1 MWRRKKVILIAL
13 LAGVVLFAST
23 AGIVLAQTG
32 DEDSSQPKTLMARVA
47 DILGI
52 GQPELENAFT
62 QARSEMG
69 TATLD
74 SYLQNLID
82 QGKITE
88 EEAKQYKEWWQ
99 ARPDM
104 APFQQQLR
112 EWQQAKPDITL
123 PGPQGSFG
131 NYGFRG
137 GMRGGYGFRSW

>member
-13 LAGVVLFAST
+13 LAGIVLFAST

-32 DEDSSQPKTLMARVA
+32 DEDDSQPKTLMCRVA
-47 DILGI
+47 EILGI
-52 GQPELENAFT
+52 EEQELEDAFT
-62 QARSEMG
+62 QARSEME
-69 TATLD
+69 AAALD
-74 SYLQNLID
+74 TYLQDLVD

-112 EWQQAKPDITL
+112 EWQQARPDITL
-123 PGPQGSFG
+123 PGPQGGSGDF
-131 NYGFRG
+131 GFRG
-137 GMRGGYGFRSW
+137 GMRGGCGFRGW